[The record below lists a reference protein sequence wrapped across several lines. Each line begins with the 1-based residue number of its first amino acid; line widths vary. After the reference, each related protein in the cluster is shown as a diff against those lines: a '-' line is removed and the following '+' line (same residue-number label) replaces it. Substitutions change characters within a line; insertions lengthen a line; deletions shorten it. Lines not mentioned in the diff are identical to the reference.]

1 MNDVEFFCSEKGL
14 TERVDLIKKG
24 ALIAQDPT
32 GFERVETL
40 SESEREALRFEA
52 AHRWRH
58 PLALYFTIIV
68 CSIGAAVQGWD
79 QTGSNGA
86 NLSFPVVRH
95 VLIVL
100 PCSLTNISRN
110 SASEKVKLKARQ
122 IKFVTVGSSDSSMQV
137 HISEGK
143 THLQAVAVH
152 GDFLPHV
159 S

>member
-1 MNDVEFFCSEKGL
+1 MNDVEVFCSEKGL
-14 TERVDLIKKG
+14 TDRVDLIKKG

-32 GFERVETL
+32 GFEHVETL

-86 NLSFPVVRH
+86 NLSFPVVCRTQ
-95 VLIVL
+95 IT
-100 PCSLTNISRN
+100 SLFF
-110 SASEKVKLKARQ
+110 L
-122 IKFVTVGSSDSSMQV
+122 
-137 HISEGK
+137 
-143 THLQAVAVH
+143 THFA
-152 GDFLPHV
+152 
-159 S
+159 